1 MKPGVEEA
9 SFFGCCLIRLVSAV
23 CRFPR
28 LVLILALSGCAISLY
43 AAGRFLQYH
52 TERSDLVSPNKIYQQ
67 RWHQYLQEFGDD
79 DDIVVVVQ
87 GTQRSQMEQ
96 ALEALAEQ
104 IGSRSNLF
112 DRLFYKVD
120 LRSLHR
126 RAPFF
131 FPPEPIQQIQE
142 KLRSMKLLLEFWPLA
157 WESVTALL
165 LLRGAPHPA
174 GRTPPRR

>member
-43 AAGRFLQYH
+43 ASGRFLQYH

-104 IGSRSNLF
+104 IGNRSDLF

-126 RAPFF
+126 RAVLFF
-131 FPPEPIQQIQE
+131 ATGANQHILKKFCSM
-142 KLRSMKLLLEFWPLA
+142 LRLVEC
-157 WESVTALL
+157 AL
-165 LLRGAPHPA
+165 
-174 GRTPPRR
+174 TSSS